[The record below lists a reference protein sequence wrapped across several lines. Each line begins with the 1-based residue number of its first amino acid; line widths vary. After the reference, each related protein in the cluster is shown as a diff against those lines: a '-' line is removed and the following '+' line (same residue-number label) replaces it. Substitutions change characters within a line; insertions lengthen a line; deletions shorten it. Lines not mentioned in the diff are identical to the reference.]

1 MKSCKQRYADG
12 GVVAKETP
20 EQLMARMAAKY
31 GVGSSSSQESPPAP
45 KPAAVPQATGQSVS
59 IGKTIDAISSR
70 NNELRKAAN
79 YANGGVVQRIAE
91 FRGKGGPKDDKIPVK
106 VAGNEI
112 NVSNGEKAVI
122 LPAAT
127 AKNPLAIAQI
137 ENIIQATNGA
147 PPNQAL
153 KDGGGYMN
161 GSVPEEEKPKPA
173 GAVSQAIATTDS
185 VGNTYV
191 PEKGF
196 NPGQAIVNLFKDS
209 ATAARTGT
217 PYSDVVGARE
227 RGEAT
232 QSPATIATPQ
242 AAPSPLSTVKPG
254 EGVTSMGSPAAADFS
269 SNPTAPA
276 APDLKVSDT
285 SQSGISKVTGAGMKS
300 PLYTNV
306 SDPAA
311 AVDGLKAADANT
323 VNMKA
328 GNEAMARENALRQE
342 LIDKQQ
348 PGGAVAIGNPVDE
361 SNALLNKWDRQYKD
375 QQAARDIARMGP
387 RQAQAAAHLMA
398 ANRTAETAAQGQ
410 AIAANTARG
419 VQDVTM
425 RGQDISA
432 DTALSDQRNRL
443 QMERERVA
451 GNPLD
456 QETKRLGNESQQR
469 IAKLQQAIINP
480 ATDDATR
487 AIASRNLLALNG
499 KTDPAPYRAFQVGGG
514 TNAMGEKEAAD
525 VAVVNERTGEVMRS
539 GKGQQPQAIPAANE
553 REAGK
558 VYDTPKGKMIWRG
571 NGWEMVK

>member
-1 MKSCKQRYADG
+1 MKNCKKRYADG

-20 EQLMARMAAKY
+20 EQLLARISGKY
-31 GVGSSSSQESPPAP
+31 GVGTGSPQE
-45 KPAAVPQATGQSVS
+45 PAAPVQQPARTAPAQEPAAPVGNVLN
-59 IGKTIDAISSR
+59 AVARR
-70 NNELRKAAN
+70 NEELRKAAN
-79 YANGGVVQRIAE
+79 YANGGVVQ

-122 LPAAT
+122 LPAET

-137 ENIIQATNGA
+137 EDIIQATNGA
-147 PPNQAL
+147 PPNRVL
-153 KDGGGYMN
+153 KDGGMYMRGLLEPDPAN
-161 GSVPEEEKPKPA
+161 GFDPQTHKGVQPLLPGHVPGTETPLGGENPLKSIAAVLPQESPLRNVIEKQPSSIPQTTAPMNRA
-173 GAVSQAIATTDS
+173 GA
-185 VGNTYV
+185 
-191 PEKGF
+191 
-196 NPGQAIVNLFKDS
+196 PG
-209 ATAARTGT
+209 
-217 PYSDVVGARE
+217 
-227 RGEAT
+227 
-232 QSPATIATPQ
+232 
-242 AAPSPLSTVKPG
+242 SPLSTVKPG
-254 EGVTSMGSPAAADFS
+254 EGVTSTGAPAAADFS

-311 AVDGLKAADANT
+311 AVDGLKAAEANT

-328 GNEAMARENALRQE
+328 GNEALARENALRQE

-361 SNALLNKWDRQYKD
+361 SNALLNKWDRQYQD
-375 QQAARDIARMGP
+375 QQAAREIASMRP

-410 AIAANTARG
+410 AIAANTA
-419 VQDVTM
+419 M

-469 IAKLQQAIINP
+469 IAKLQQSIIDP

-487 AIASRNLLALNG
+487 VIASRNLLALNG
-499 KTDPAPYRAFQVGGG
+499 KTEPAPYRAIQVGGG

-525 VAVVNERTGEVMRS
+525 VAVVNERTGEVSRT
-539 GKGQQPQAIPAANE
+539 GKGQPPQAIPAANE
-553 REAGK
+553 REIGK
-558 VYDTPKGKMIWRG
+558 VYDTPRGKMVWRG

>member
-1 MKSCKQRYADG
+1 MATVLSRREGIMKSCKQRYADG

-79 YANGGVVQRIAE
+79 YANGGVVQKIAE

-137 ENIIQATNGA
+137 EDIIQATNGA
-147 PPNQAL
+147 PPNRVL
-153 KDGGGYMN
+153 KDGGMYMRGLLEPDPAN
-161 GSVPEEEKPKPA
+161 GFDPQTHKGVQPLLPGHVPGTETPLGGENPLKSIAAVLPQESPLRNVIEKQPSSIPQTTAPMNRA
-173 GAVSQAIATTDS
+173 GA
-185 VGNTYV
+185 
-191 PEKGF
+191 
-196 NPGQAIVNLFKDS
+196 PG
-209 ATAARTGT
+209 
-217 PYSDVVGARE
+217 
-227 RGEAT
+227 
-232 QSPATIATPQ
+232 
-242 AAPSPLSTVKPG
+242 SPLSTVKPG
-254 EGVTSMGSPAAADFS
+254 EGVTSTGAPAAADFS

-311 AVDGLKAADANT
+311 AVDGLKAAEANT

-328 GNEAMARENALRQE
+328 GNEALARENALRQE
-342 LIDKQQ
+342 IIDKQQ
-348 PGGAVAIGNPVDE
+348 PGAMIAIADQGRAETQALMDKWGREQATQALSRMNPRDSGAV
-361 SNALLNKWDRQYKD
+361 
-375 QQAARDIARMGP
+375 
-387 RQAQAAAHLMA
+387 AHLMA
-398 ANRTAETAAQGQ
+398 ADRHAETAANGQ
-410 AIAANTARG
+410 ALAANTA
-419 VQDVTM
+419 M
-425 RGQDISA
+425 RGQDITANTAMA
-432 DTALSDQRNRL
+432 DQQNRMK
-443 QMERERVA
+443 MERERVA

-469 IAKLQQAIINP
+469 IAKLQQAIIDP

-499 KTDPAPYRAFQVGGG
+499 KTEPAPYRAIQVGGG

-525 VAVVNERTGEVMRS
+525 VAVVNERTGEVSRT
-539 GKGQQPQAIPAANE
+539 GKGQPPQAIPAANE
-553 REAGK
+553 REIGK
-558 VYDTPKGKMIWRG
+558 VYDTPRGKMVWRG

>member
-79 YANGGVVQRIAE
+79 YANGGVVQKIAE

-127 AKNPLAIAQI
+127 AQNPLAIAQI
-137 ENIIQATNGA
+137 ENLIQATNGA

-153 KDGGGYMN
+153 KDGGKYWRGLLAPAPAN
-161 GSVPEEEKPKPA
+161 GFDPQTHRGVQPLMPGHVPGSEKPLGGENPLRAIASVLPEDAPLRKMADRQTESPA
-173 GAVSQAIATTDS
+173 GKSTNGASAIPSSPSNPLASVS
-185 VGNTYV
+185 
-191 PEKGF
+191 
-196 NPGQAIVNLFKDS
+196 
-209 ATAARTGT
+209 
-217 PYSDVVGARE
+217 
-227 RGEAT
+227 
-232 QSPATIATPQ
+232 
-242 AAPSPLSTVKPG
+242 PG
-254 EGVTSMGSPAAADFS
+254 EGLTTPGSPVAASYSTVPA
-269 SNPTAPA
+269 TPA
-276 APDLKVSDT
+276 APEFTVANT
-285 SQSGISKVTGAGMKS
+285 GQEGVSKVTGAGMKS

-306 SDPAA
+306 SDSTAA
-311 AVDGLKAADANT
+311 AEGLKAAGTNT
-323 VNMKA
+323 VSVNA
-328 GNEAMARENALRQE
+328 GNEALARENALRKE
-342 LIDKQQ
+342 IIDKQQ
-348 PGGAVAIGNPVDE
+348 PGATIAIADQGRAETQALMDKWGREQATQALSRMNPRASGAV
-361 SNALLNKWDRQYKD
+361 
-375 QQAARDIARMGP
+375 
-387 RQAQAAAHLMA
+387 AHLMA
-398 ANRTAETAAQGQ
+398 ADRHAETAANGQ
-410 AIAANTARG
+410 ALAANTA
-419 VQDVTM
+419 M
-425 RGQDISA
+425 RGQDITANTAMA
-432 DTALSDQRNRL
+432 DQQNRMK
-443 QMERERVA
+443 MERERLA

-469 IAKLQQAIINP
+469 IAKLQQAIIDP

-553 REAGK
+553 REVGK

>member
-1 MKSCKQRYADG
+1 MKNCKKRYADG

-20 EQLMARMAAKY
+20 EQLLARISGKY
-31 GVGSSSSQESPPAP
+31 GVGTGSPQE
-45 KPAAVPQATGQSVS
+45 PAAPVQQPARTAQAQEPATQVGNVLSAV
-59 IGKTIDAISSR
+59 ARR
-70 NNELRKAAN
+70 NEELRKAAN
-79 YANGGVVQRIAE
+79 YANGGVVQ

-122 LPAAT
+122 LPAET

-137 ENIIQATNGA
+137 EDIIQATNGA
-147 PPNQAL
+147 PPNRVL
-153 KDGGGYMN
+153 KDGGMYMN
-161 GSVPEEEKPKPA
+161 GAVPDEEKPRPT

-311 AVDGLKAADANT
+311 AVDGLKAAEANT

-328 GNEAMARENALRQE
+328 GNEALARENALRQE

-348 PGGAVAIGNPVDE
+348 PGGAVAIGNPADA
-361 SNALLNKWDRQYKD
+361 SNALLAKWDGEYRD
-375 QQAARDIARMGP
+375 QQAVKSLAGMSP

-398 ANRTAETAAQGQ
+398 ANRSAETASQGQ

-419 VQDVTM
+419 VQDVAM

-469 IAKLQQAIINP
+469 IAKLQQSIIDP

-487 AIASRNLLALNG
+487 VIASRNLLALNG
-499 KTDPAPYRAFQVGGG
+499 KTEPAPYRAIQVGGG

-525 VAVVNERTGEVMRS
+525 VAVVNERTGEVSRT
-539 GKGQQPQAIPAANE
+539 GKGQPPQAIPAANE
-553 REAGK
+553 REIGK
-558 VYDTPKGKMIWRG
+558 VYDTPRGKMAWRG

>member
-1 MKSCKQRYADG
+1 MATVLSRREGIMKSCKQRYADG

-79 YANGGVVQRIAE
+79 YANGGVVQKIAE

-127 AKNPLAIAQI
+127 AQNPLAIAQI
-137 ENIIQATNGA
+137 ENLIQATNGA
-147 PPNQAL
+147 PPNPAL
-153 KDGGGYMN
+153 KDGGKYWRGLLEPAPAN
-161 GSVPEEEKPKPA
+161 GFDPQTHRGVQPLMPGHVPGSEKPLGGENPLRAIASVLPEDAPLRKMAERQTASPA
-173 GAVSQAIATTDS
+173 GKSTNGASAIPSSPSNPLASVS
-185 VGNTYV
+185 
-191 PEKGF
+191 
-196 NPGQAIVNLFKDS
+196 
-209 ATAARTGT
+209 
-217 PYSDVVGARE
+217 
-227 RGEAT
+227 
-232 QSPATIATPQ
+232 
-242 AAPSPLSTVKPG
+242 PG
-254 EGVTSMGSPAAADFS
+254 EGLTTPGSPVAASYSTVPA
-269 SNPTAPA
+269 TPA
-276 APDLKVSDT
+276 APEFTVANT
-285 SQSGISKVTGAGMKS
+285 GQEGVSKVTGAGIKS

-306 SDPAA
+306 SDSTAA
-311 AVDGLKAADANT
+311 AEGLKAAGTNT
-323 VNMKA
+323 VSVNA
-328 GNEAMARENALRQE
+328 GNEALARENALRQE
-342 LIDKQQ
+342 IIDKQQ
-348 PGGAVAIGNPVDE
+348 PGATIAIADQGRAETQALMDKWGREQATQALSRMNPRASGAV
-361 SNALLNKWDRQYKD
+361 
-375 QQAARDIARMGP
+375 
-387 RQAQAAAHLMA
+387 AHLMA
-398 ANRTAETAAQGQ
+398 ADRHAETAANGQ
-410 AIAANTARG
+410 ALAANTA
-419 VQDVTM
+419 M
-425 RGQDISA
+425 RGQDI
-432 DTALSDQRNRL
+432 TANTEQNRMK
-443 QMERERVA
+443 MERERVA

-469 IAKLQQAIINP
+469 IAKLQQAIIDP

-553 REAGK
+553 REVGK

>member
-1 MKSCKQRYADG
+1 MKNCKKRYADG

-20 EQLMARMAAKY
+20 EQLLARISGKY
-31 GVGSSSSQESPPAP
+31 GVGTGSPQE
-45 KPAAVPQATGQSVS
+45 PAAPVQQPARTAQAQEPAAPVGNVLN
-59 IGKTIDAISSR
+59 AVARR
-70 NNELRKAAN
+70 NEELRKAAN
-79 YANGGVVQRIAE
+79 YANGGVVQ

-122 LPAAT
+122 LPAET

-137 ENIIQATNGA
+137 EDIIQATNGA
-147 PPNQAL
+147 PPNRVL
-153 KDGGGYMN
+153 KDGGMYMRGLLEPDPAN
-161 GSVPEEEKPKPA
+161 GFDPQTHKGVQPLLPGHVPGTETPLGGENPLKSIAAVLPQESPLRNVIEKQPSSIPQTTAPMNRA
-173 GAVSQAIATTDS
+173 GA
-185 VGNTYV
+185 
-191 PEKGF
+191 
-196 NPGQAIVNLFKDS
+196 PG
-209 ATAARTGT
+209 
-217 PYSDVVGARE
+217 
-227 RGEAT
+227 
-232 QSPATIATPQ
+232 
-242 AAPSPLSTVKPG
+242 SPLSTVKPG
-254 EGVTSMGSPAAADFS
+254 EGVTSTGAPAAADFS

-311 AVDGLKAADANT
+311 AVDGLKAAEANT

-328 GNEAMARENALRQE
+328 GNEALARENALRQE

-348 PGGAVAIGNPVDE
+348 PGGAVAIGNPADA
-361 SNALLNKWDRQYKD
+361 SNALLAKWDGEYRD
-375 QQAARDIARMGP
+375 QQAVKSLAGMSP

-398 ANRTAETAAQGQ
+398 ANRSAETASQGQ

-419 VQDVTM
+419 VQDVAM
-425 RGQDISA
+425 RGQDITA

-469 IAKLQQAIINP
+469 IAKLQQSIIDP

-487 AIASRNLLALNG
+487 VIASRNLLALNG
-499 KTDPAPYRAFQVGGG
+499 KTEPAPYRAIQVGGG

-525 VAVVNERTGEVMRS
+525 VAVVNERTGEVSRT
-539 GKGQQPQAIPAANE
+539 GKGQPPQAIPAANE
-553 REAGK
+553 REVGK
-558 VYDTPKGKMIWRG
+558 VYDTPKGKMVWRG

>member
-1 MKSCKQRYADG
+1 MKNCKKRYADG

-20 EQLMARMAAKY
+20 EQLLARISGKY
-31 GVGSSSSQESPPAP
+31 GVGTGSPQE
-45 KPAAVPQATGQSVS
+45 PAAPVQQPARTAPAQEPAAPVGNVLN
-59 IGKTIDAISSR
+59 AVARR
-70 NNELRKAAN
+70 NEELRKAAN
-79 YANGGVVQRIAE
+79 YANGGVVQ

-122 LPAAT
+122 LPAET

-137 ENIIQATNGA
+137 EDIIQATNGA
-147 PPNQAL
+147 PPNRVL
-153 KDGGGYMN
+153 KDGGMYMRGLLEPDPAN
-161 GSVPEEEKPKPA
+161 GFDPQTHKGVQPLLPGHVPGTETPLGGENPLKSIAAVLPQESPLRNVIEKQPSSIPQTTAPMNRA
-173 GAVSQAIATTDS
+173 GA
-185 VGNTYV
+185 
-191 PEKGF
+191 
-196 NPGQAIVNLFKDS
+196 PG
-209 ATAARTGT
+209 
-217 PYSDVVGARE
+217 
-227 RGEAT
+227 
-232 QSPATIATPQ
+232 
-242 AAPSPLSTVKPG
+242 SPLSTVKPG
-254 EGVTSMGSPAAADFS
+254 EGVTSTGAPAAADFS

-311 AVDGLKAADANT
+311 AVDGLKAAEANT

-328 GNEAMARENALRQE
+328 GNEALARENALRQE

-361 SNALLNKWDRQYKD
+361 SNALLNKWDRQYQD
-375 QQAARDIARMGP
+375 QQAARDIASMRP

-398 ANRTAETAAQGQ
+398 ANRTAETAANGQ
-410 AIAANTARG
+410 ALAANTA
-419 VQDVTM
+419 M
-425 RGQDISA
+425 RGQDITANTAMA
-432 DTALSDQRNRL
+432 DQQNRMK
-443 QMERERVA
+443 MERERVA

-456 QETKRLGNESQQR
+456 QETKRLGNELQKR
-469 IAKLQQAIINP
+469 IAKLQQAIIDP

-553 REAGK
+553 REVGK

>member
-1 MKSCKQRYADG
+1 MATVLSRREGIMKSCKQRYADG

-79 YANGGVVQRIAE
+79 YANGGVVQKIAE

-127 AKNPLAIAQI
+127 AQNPLAIAQI
-137 ENIIQATNGA
+137 ENLIQATNGA
-147 PPNQAL
+147 PPNPAL
-153 KDGGGYMN
+153 KDGGKYWRGLLVPAPAN
-161 GSVPEEEKPKPA
+161 GFDPQTHRGVQPLMPGHVPGSEKPLGGENPLRAIASVLPEDAPLRKMAERQTASPA
-173 GAVSQAIATTDS
+173 GKSTNGASAIPSSPSDPLASVS
-185 VGNTYV
+185 
-191 PEKGF
+191 
-196 NPGQAIVNLFKDS
+196 
-209 ATAARTGT
+209 
-217 PYSDVVGARE
+217 
-227 RGEAT
+227 
-232 QSPATIATPQ
+232 
-242 AAPSPLSTVKPG
+242 PG
-254 EGVTSMGSPAAADFS
+254 EGLTTPGSPVAASYSTVPA
-269 SNPTAPA
+269 TPA
-276 APDLKVSDT
+276 APEFTVANT
-285 SQSGISKVTGAGMKS
+285 GQEGVSKVTGAGMKS

-311 AVDGLKAADANT
+311 AVDGLKAAEANT

-328 GNEAMARENALRQE
+328 GNEALARENALRQE
-342 LIDKQQ
+342 IIDKQQ
-348 PGGAVAIGNPVDE
+348 PGATIAIADQGRAETQALMDKWGREQATQALSRMDPRASGAV
-361 SNALLNKWDRQYKD
+361 
-375 QQAARDIARMGP
+375 
-387 RQAQAAAHLMA
+387 AHLMA
-398 ANRTAETAAQGQ
+398 ADRHAETAANGQ
-410 AIAANTARG
+410 ALAANTA
-419 VQDVTM
+419 M
-425 RGQDISA
+425 RGQDI
-432 DTALSDQRNRL
+432 TANTEQNRMK
-443 QMERERVA
+443 MERERVA

-469 IAKLQQAIINP
+469 IAKLQQAIIDP

-487 AIASRNLLALNG
+487 VIASRNLLALNG
-499 KTDPAPYRAFQVGGG
+499 KTEPAPYRAIQVGGG

-525 VAVVNERTGEVMRS
+525 VAVVNERTGEVSRT
-539 GKGQQPQAIPAANE
+539 GKGQPPQAIPAANE
-553 REAGK
+553 REIGK
-558 VYDTPKGKMIWRG
+558 VYDTPRGKMVWRG

>member
-79 YANGGVVQRIAE
+79 YANGGVVQKIAE

-127 AKNPLAIAQI
+127 AQNPLAIAQI
-137 ENIIQATNGA
+137 ENLIQATNGA
-147 PPNQAL
+147 PPNPAL
-153 KDGGGYMN
+153 KDGGKYWRGLLEPAPAN
-161 GSVPEEEKPKPA
+161 GSDPQTHRGVQPLMPGHVPGSEKPLGGENPLRAIASVLPEDAPLRKMAERQTASPA
-173 GAVSQAIATTDS
+173 GKSTNGASAIPSSPSDPLASVS
-185 VGNTYV
+185 
-191 PEKGF
+191 
-196 NPGQAIVNLFKDS
+196 
-209 ATAARTGT
+209 
-217 PYSDVVGARE
+217 
-227 RGEAT
+227 
-232 QSPATIATPQ
+232 
-242 AAPSPLSTVKPG
+242 PG
-254 EGVTSMGSPAAADFS
+254 EGLTTPGSPVAASYSTVPA
-269 SNPTAPA
+269 TPA
-276 APDLKVSDT
+276 APEFTVANT
-285 SQSGISKVTGAGMKS
+285 GQEGVSKVTGAGIKS

-306 SDPAA
+306 SDSTAA
-311 AVDGLKAADANT
+311 AEGLKAAGTNT
-323 VNMKA
+323 VSVNA
-328 GNEAMARENALRQE
+328 GNEALARENALRQE
-342 LIDKQQ
+342 IIDKQQ
-348 PGGAVAIGNPVDE
+348 PGATIAIADQGRAETQALMDKWGREQATQAATQALSRMNPGASGAV
-361 SNALLNKWDRQYKD
+361 
-375 QQAARDIARMGP
+375 
-387 RQAQAAAHLMA
+387 AHLMA
-398 ANRTAETAAQGQ
+398 ADRHAETAANGQ
-410 AIAANTARG
+410 ALAANTA
-419 VQDVTM
+419 M
-425 RGQDISA
+425 RGQDITANTAMA
-432 DTALSDQRNRL
+432 DQQNRMK
-443 QMERERVA
+443 MERERVA

-469 IAKLQQAIINP
+469 IAKLQQAIIDP

-553 REAGK
+553 REVGK

>member
-79 YANGGVVQRIAE
+79 YANGGVVQKIAE

-122 LPAAT
+122 LPAET

-137 ENIIQATNGA
+137 EDIIQATNGA
-147 PPNQAL
+147 PPNRVL
-153 KDGGGYMN
+153 KDGGMYMRGLLEPDPAN
-161 GSVPEEEKPKPA
+161 GFDPLTHKGVQPLLPGHVPGTEKPLGGENPLRAIVSVLPEDAPLRKMVERQTASPA
-173 GAVSQAIATTDS
+173 GKSTNGASAIPSSPSNPLASVS
-185 VGNTYV
+185 
-191 PEKGF
+191 
-196 NPGQAIVNLFKDS
+196 
-209 ATAARTGT
+209 
-217 PYSDVVGARE
+217 
-227 RGEAT
+227 
-232 QSPATIATPQ
+232 
-242 AAPSPLSTVKPG
+242 PG
-254 EGVTSMGSPAAADFS
+254 EGLTTPGSPVAANYSTVPA
-269 SNPTAPA
+269 TPA
-276 APDLKVSDT
+276 APEFTVANT
-285 SQSGISKVTGAGMKS
+285 GQEGVSKVTGAGIKS

-306 SDPAA
+306 SDSTAA
-311 AVDGLKAADANT
+311 AEGLKAAGTNT
-323 VNMKA
+323 VSVNA
-328 GNEAMARENALRQE
+328 GNEALARENALRQE
-342 LIDKQQ
+342 IIDKQQ
-348 PGGAVAIGNPVDE
+348 PGATIAIADQGRAETQALMDKWGREQATQALSRMNPRASGAV
-361 SNALLNKWDRQYKD
+361 
-375 QQAARDIARMGP
+375 
-387 RQAQAAAHLMA
+387 AHLMA
-398 ANRTAETAAQGQ
+398 ADRHAETAANGQ
-410 AIAANTARG
+410 ALAANTA
-419 VQDVTM
+419 M
-425 RGQDISA
+425 RGQDITANTAMA
-432 DTALSDQRNRL
+432 DQQNRMK
-443 QMERERVA
+443 MERERVA

-469 IAKLQQAIINP
+469 IAKLQQAIIDP

-487 AIASRNLLALNG
+487 AIAFRNLLALNG

-553 REAGK
+553 REVGK

>member
-79 YANGGVVQRIAE
+79 YANGGVVQKIAE

-127 AKNPLAIAQI
+127 AQNPLAIAQI
-137 ENIIQATNGA
+137 ENLIQATNGA
-147 PPNQAL
+147 PPNPAL
-153 KDGGGYMN
+153 KDGGKYWRGLLEPAPAN
-161 GSVPEEEKPKPA
+161 GFDPQTHRGVQPLMPGHVPGSEKPLGGENPLRAIASVLPEDAPLRKMAERQTASPA
-173 GAVSQAIATTDS
+173 GKSTNGASAIPSSPSNPLASVS
-185 VGNTYV
+185 
-191 PEKGF
+191 
-196 NPGQAIVNLFKDS
+196 
-209 ATAARTGT
+209 
-217 PYSDVVGARE
+217 
-227 RGEAT
+227 
-232 QSPATIATPQ
+232 
-242 AAPSPLSTVKPG
+242 PG
-254 EGVTSMGSPAAADFS
+254 EGLTTPGSPVAASYSTVPA
-269 SNPTAPA
+269 TPA
-276 APDLKVSDT
+276 APEFTVANT
-285 SQSGISKVTGAGMKS
+285 GQEGVSKVTGAGIKS

-306 SDPAA
+306 SDSTAA
-311 AVDGLKAADANT
+311 AEGLKAAGTNT
-323 VNMKA
+323 VSVNA
-328 GNEAMARENALRQE
+328 GNEALARENALRQE
-342 LIDKQQ
+342 IIDKQQ
-348 PGGAVAIGNPVDE
+348 PGATIAIADQGRAETQALMDKWGREQATQALSRMNPRDSGAV
-361 SNALLNKWDRQYKD
+361 
-375 QQAARDIARMGP
+375 
-387 RQAQAAAHLMA
+387 AHLMA
-398 ANRTAETAAQGQ
+398 ADRHAETAANGQ
-410 AIAANTARG
+410 ALAANTA
-419 VQDVTM
+419 M
-425 RGQDISA
+425 RGQDITANTAMA
-432 DTALSDQRNRL
+432 DQQNRMK
-443 QMERERVA
+443 MERERVA

-469 IAKLQQAIINP
+469 IAKLQQAIIDP

-553 REAGK
+553 REVGK

>member
-79 YANGGVVQRIAE
+79 YANGGVVQKIAE

-122 LPAAT
+122 LPAVT

-153 KDGGGYMN
+153 KDGGKYWRGLLEPAPAN
-161 GSVPEEEKPKPA
+161 GFDPQTHRGVQSLMPGHVPGSEKPLGGENPLRAIASVLPEDAPLRKMAERQTASPA
-173 GAVSQAIATTDS
+173 GKTTNGASAIPSSPSSPLASVSYGEGLTT
-185 VGNTYV
+185 
-191 PEKGF
+191 
-196 NPGQAIVNLFKDS
+196 PGSPV
-209 ATAARTGT
+209 AAS
-217 PYSDVVGARE
+217 YSTV
-227 RGEAT
+227 
-232 QSPATIATPQ
+232 PAT
-242 AAPSPLSTVKPG
+242 
-254 EGVTSMGSPAAADFS
+254 
-269 SNPTAPA
+269 PA
-276 APDLKVSDT
+276 APEFTVANT
-285 SQSGISKVTGAGMKS
+285 GQEGVSKVTGAGMKS

-306 SDPAA
+306 SDSTAA
-311 AVDGLKAADANT
+311 AEGLKAAGTNT
-323 VNMKA
+323 VSVNA
-328 GNEAMARENALRQE
+328 GNEALARENALRQKI
-342 LIDKQQ
+342 IDKQQ
-348 PGGAVAIGNPVDE
+348 PGATIAIADQGRAETQALMDKWGREQATQALSRMNPSASGAV
-361 SNALLNKWDRQYKD
+361 
-375 QQAARDIARMGP
+375 
-387 RQAQAAAHLMA
+387 AHLMA
-398 ANRTAETAAQGQ
+398 ADRHAETAANGQ
-410 AIAANTARG
+410 ALAANTA
-419 VQDVTM
+419 M
-425 RGQDISA
+425 RGQDITANTAMA
-432 DTALSDQRNRL
+432 DQQNRMKL
-443 QMERERVA
+443 ERERLA

-469 IAKLQQAIINP
+469 IAKLQQAIIDP

-514 TNAMGEKEAAD
+514 TNAMGEKEASD

-553 REAGK
+553 REVGK

>member
-1 MKSCKQRYADG
+1 MKNCKKRYADG

-20 EQLMARMAAKY
+20 EQLLARISGKY
-31 GVGSSSSQESPPAP
+31 GVGTGSPQE
-45 KPAAVPQATGQSVS
+45 PAAPVQQPARTAPAQEPAAPVGNVLN
-59 IGKTIDAISSR
+59 AVARR
-70 NNELRKAAN
+70 NEELRKAAN
-79 YANGGVVQRIAE
+79 YANGGVVQ

-122 LPAAT
+122 LPAET

-137 ENIIQATNGA
+137 EDIIQATNGA
-147 PPNQAL
+147 PPNRVL
-153 KDGGGYMN
+153 KDGGMYMRGLLEPDPAN
-161 GSVPEEEKPKPA
+161 GFDPQTHKGVQPLLPGHVPGTETPLGGENPLKSIAAVLPQESPLRNVIEKQPSSIPQTTAPMNRA
-173 GAVSQAIATTDS
+173 GA
-185 VGNTYV
+185 
-191 PEKGF
+191 
-196 NPGQAIVNLFKDS
+196 PG
-209 ATAARTGT
+209 
-217 PYSDVVGARE
+217 
-227 RGEAT
+227 
-232 QSPATIATPQ
+232 
-242 AAPSPLSTVKPG
+242 SPLSTVKPG
-254 EGVTSMGSPAAADFS
+254 EGVTSTGAPAAADFS

-311 AVDGLKAADANT
+311 AVDGLKAAEANT

-328 GNEAMARENALRQE
+328 GNEALARENALRQE

-361 SNALLNKWDRQYKD
+361 SNALLNKWDRQYQD
-375 QQAARDIARMGP
+375 QQAAREIASMRP

-410 AIAANTARG
+410 AIAANTAR
-419 VQDVTM
+419 VV
-425 RGQDISA
+425 QDISA

-443 QMERERVA
+443 QMERERLA

-469 IAKLQQAIINP
+469 IAKLQQSIIDP

-487 AIASRNLLALNG
+487 VIASRNLLALNG
-499 KTDPAPYRAFQVGGG
+499 KTEPAPYRAIQVGGG

-525 VAVVNERTGEVMRS
+525 VAVVNERTGEVSRT
-539 GKGQQPQAIPAANE
+539 GKGQPPQAIPAANE
-553 REAGK
+553 REIGK
-558 VYDTPKGKMIWRG
+558 VYDTPRGKMVWRG

>member
-79 YANGGVVQRIAE
+79 YANGGVVQKIAE

-127 AKNPLAIAQI
+127 AQNPLAIAQI
-137 ENIIQATNGA
+137 ENLIQATNGA
-147 PPNQAL
+147 PPNPAL
-153 KDGGGYMN
+153 KDGGKYWRGLLEPAPAN
-161 GSVPEEEKPKPA
+161 GSDPQTHRGVQPLMPGHVPGSEKPLGGENPLRAIASVLPEDAPLRKMAERQTASPA
-173 GAVSQAIATTDS
+173 GKSTNGASAIPSSPSNPLASVS
-185 VGNTYV
+185 
-191 PEKGF
+191 
-196 NPGQAIVNLFKDS
+196 
-209 ATAARTGT
+209 
-217 PYSDVVGARE
+217 
-227 RGEAT
+227 
-232 QSPATIATPQ
+232 
-242 AAPSPLSTVKPG
+242 PG
-254 EGVTSMGSPAAADFS
+254 EGLTTPGSPVAASYSTVPA
-269 SNPTAPA
+269 TPA
-276 APDLKVSDT
+276 APEFTVANT
-285 SQSGISKVTGAGMKS
+285 GQEGVSKVTGAGIKS

-311 AVDGLKAADANT
+311 AVDGLKAAEANT

-328 GNEAMARENALRQE
+328 GNEALARENALRQE
-342 LIDKQQ
+342 IIDKQQ
-348 PGGAVAIGNPVDE
+348 PGAMIAIADQGRAETQALMDKWGREQATQALSRMNPGASGAV
-361 SNALLNKWDRQYKD
+361 
-375 QQAARDIARMGP
+375 
-387 RQAQAAAHLMA
+387 AHLMA
-398 ANRTAETAAQGQ
+398 ADRHAETAANGQ
-410 AIAANTARG
+410 DLAANTA
-419 VQDVTM
+419 M
-425 RGQDISA
+425 RGQDI
-432 DTALSDQRNRL
+432 TANTEQNRMK
-443 QMERERVA
+443 MERERVA

-469 IAKLQQAIINP
+469 IAKLQQAIIDP

-487 AIASRNLLALNG
+487 VIASRNLLALNG
-499 KTDPAPYRAFQVGGG
+499 KTEPAPYRAIQVGGG

-525 VAVVNERTGEVMRS
+525 VAVVNERTGEVSRT
-539 GKGQQPQAIPAANE
+539 GKGQPPQAIPAANE
-553 REAGK
+553 REIGK
-558 VYDTPKGKMIWRG
+558 VYDTPRGKMVWRG